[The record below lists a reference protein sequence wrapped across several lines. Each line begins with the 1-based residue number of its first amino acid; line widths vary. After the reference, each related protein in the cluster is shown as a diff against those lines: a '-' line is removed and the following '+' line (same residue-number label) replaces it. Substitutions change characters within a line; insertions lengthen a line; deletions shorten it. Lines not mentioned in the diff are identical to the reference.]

1 MIIARHCQT
10 PLRSLL
16 ETYFLSTA
24 DISTS
29 DGTKFPENALIKNMM
44 NDLYGFFFLFLTAG
58 RRQVS
63 SCCNIY
69 NNTVTPDMRRLVHF
83 GCLLDCSVD
92 NKSAATMPVLIFFF
106 YIKITN
112 LNSRFTFTQGP
123 LQDNLTFQTEIY
135 WIYFSSLSGK

>member
-44 NDLYGFFFLFLTAG
+44 NDLYVFFLFLTAG
-58 RRQVS
+58 QRQAS

-83 GCLLDCSVD
+83 GCLSDCSVE
-92 NKSAATMPVLIFFF
+92 NKSAATMSVLIFADFDFF
-106 YIKITN
+106 TLEFQSKF
-112 LNSRFTFTQGP
+112 LFTFTQGP
-123 LQDNLTFQTEIY
+123 LQDNLTFQRE
-135 WIYFSSLSGK
+135 

>member
-10 PLRSLL
+10 PLLSLL

-44 NDLYGFFFLFLTAG
+44 NDLYVVFFLLFLTAG
-58 RRQVS
+58 QRQVS

-69 NNTVTPDMRRLVHF
+69 IDTVTADMRRLVHF
-83 GCLLDCSVD
+83 GCLLDCSVE
-92 NKSAATMPVLIFFF
+92 NKSAATMSVLISF
-106 YIKITN
+106 I
-112 LNSRFTFTQGP
+112 LE
-123 LQDNLTFQTEIY
+123 LQQVL
-135 WIYFSSLSGK
+135 IYFYTGVTTR